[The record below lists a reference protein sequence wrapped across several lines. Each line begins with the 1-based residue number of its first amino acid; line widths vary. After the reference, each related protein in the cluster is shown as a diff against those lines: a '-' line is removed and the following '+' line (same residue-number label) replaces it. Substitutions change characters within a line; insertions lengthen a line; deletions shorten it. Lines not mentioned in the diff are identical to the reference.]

1 MARSVVGDEPFKPWN
16 EETLLQRWGSS
27 SYIPRVFLRVY
38 CCLNLLALAMH
49 QYIGE
54 RVFQDHRIARELT
67 ARTPEPR
74 GRTERTDR
82 GRAVIISAEER
93 GP

>member
-1 MARSVVGDEPFKPWN
+1 
-16 EETLLQRWGSS
+16 
-27 SYIPRVFLRVY
+27 
-38 CCLNLLALAMH
+38 MH

-54 RVFQDHRIARELT
+54 RVFQDHRVARELT
-67 ARTPEPR
+67 TRTSEPR

>member
-1 MARSVVGDEPFKPWN
+1 
-16 EETLLQRWGSS
+16 
-27 SYIPRVFLRVY
+27 
-38 CCLNLLALAMH
+38 MH

-54 RVFQDHRIARELT
+54 RVFQDHRVARELT
-67 ARTPEPR
+67 TRTPEPR

-82 GRAVIISAEER
+82 GRAVITSAEER